1 MAKERLKP
9 LADDEM
15 TEDQRRVAR
24 AIASGPRRGLRGPF
38 PALLRKPKLAESARR
53 LGDCI
58 RYDNV
63 LPPPL
68 RELAIIVVARHWD
81 SHYEWYAH
89 SKIALDE
96 GLDPAIIDAIAS
108 GEEPDGLGI
117 DEKIVYDFSRELL
130 NRNDLSD
137 AIYDAALARFGE
149 AGVVDLSAT
158 IGYFCFVA
166 VTLNMLR
173 KEAPGD
179 GENLPN
185 IDRR

>member
-1 MAKERLKP
+1 MAKERLRP
-9 LADDEM
+9 LARDEM
-15 TEDQRRVAR
+15 TEEQRRVADS
-24 AIASGPRRGLRGPF
+24 IVSGPRGGLRGPF
-38 PALLRKPKLAESARR
+38 PALLRRPKLAESARM

-68 RELAIIVVARHWD
+68 RELAIIIVARYWD
-81 SHYEWYAH
+81 SHYEWHAH

-96 GLDPAIIDAIAS
+96 GLGPAIVDAIAR

-130 NRNDLSD
+130 NKNDLSD
-137 AIYDAALARFGE
+137 PIYDAALARFGE

-158 IGYFCFVA
+158 IGFYCFVA

-173 KEAPGD
+173 EEVPKD
-179 GENLPN
+179 GKGLPK
-185 IDRR
+185 IMK

>member
-1 MAKERLKP
+1 MAKERLRP
-9 LADDEM
+9 LARDEM
-15 TEDQRRVAR
+15 TAEQRRVAD
-24 AIASGPRRGLRGPF
+24 AVLTGPRGGLRGPF
-38 PALLRKPKLAESARR
+38 PVLLRKPKLAESARR
-53 LGDCI
+53 LSDCI

-68 RELAIIVVARHWD
+68 RELVIIIVARHWD
-81 SHYEWYAH
+81 AHYAWFAH

-96 GLDPAIIDAIAS
+96 GLDAAIVDAIAQ

-130 NRNDLSD
+130 NKNDVSD
-137 AIYDAALARFGE
+137 ATFEAALARFGE

-158 IGYFCFVA
+158 IGFYCFVS
-166 VTLNMLR
+166 VTLNMAR
-173 KEAPGD
+173 EEVPDD

-185 IDRR
+185 I

>member
-1 MAKERLKP
+1 MAKERLRP
-9 LADDEM
+9 LARDEL
-15 TEDQRRVAR
+15 TAEQRRVAD
-24 AIASGPRRGLRGPF
+24 AITSGPRGGLLGPF

-53 LGDCI
+53 LSDCV

-68 RELAIIVVARHWD
+68 RELAIIVVARYWD
-81 SHYEWYAH
+81 AHYEWHAH

-96 GLDPAIIDAIAS
+96 GLGPAIVDAIAQ

-130 NRNDLSD
+130 EKNGVSD

-158 IGYFCFVA
+158 IGFYCFVS

-173 KEAPGD
+173 KEVPKEGK
-179 GENLPN
+179 NLP
-185 IDRR
+185 IVMK